1 MAKVVLLILMGA
13 VIVGVGQGIADV
25 PGVGWWLAAR
35 VLNGVG
41 FMCLFCSGIHY
52 ERIG

>member
-1 MAKVVLLILMGA
+1 MAKVILLLLLGA
-13 VIVGVGQGIADV
+13 VIVGLGQGIADV

-35 VLNGVG
+35 ALNGVG
-41 FMCLFCSGIHY
+41 FMCLFRSGILY